1 MASVKNY
8 FASTSPLEQD
18 SSHEYRRRFL
28 RHGFSLCTLAFLIAP
43 FLPLYANPRA
53 GLATHLI
60 GITTGILLMAV
71 GLAFPYLSLSEFLA
85 QVIFWLLVP
94 SFYVGFAGE
103 FLGALFGLTKM
114 FPITGQGFTG
124 GATWMETGVSIANKG
139 ITVTTILGC
148 IIIIYGLRRVKKVTL
163 L

>member
-1 MASVKNY
+1 MASLTNY
-8 FASTSPLEQD
+8 FTSTSPLEQNL
-18 SSHEYRRRFL
+18 SHEYRRRFL
-28 RHGFSLCTLAFLIAP
+28 WHGFFLCTLAFLIAP
-43 FLPLYANPRA
+43 FLPLYTNPRA

-94 SFYVGFAGE
+94 SFYIGFACQ

-114 FPITGQGFTG
+114 FPITGEGFTG
-124 GATWMETGVSIANKG
+124 GAAWMEIVVSIATKG

-148 IIIIYGLRRVKKVTL
+148 IIIIYGLRRVNKV
-163 L
+163 